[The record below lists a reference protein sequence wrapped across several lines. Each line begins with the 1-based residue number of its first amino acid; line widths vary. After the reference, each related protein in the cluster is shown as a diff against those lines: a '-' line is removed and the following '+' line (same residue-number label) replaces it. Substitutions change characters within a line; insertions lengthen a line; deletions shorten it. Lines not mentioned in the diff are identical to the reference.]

1 MPISSNIFCLKW
13 INWDRKGN
21 FKEFFKFTA
30 LILITF
36 KIRTNES
43 YVFFSIKNNNNNQS
57 MCLERKINV
66 SNFSFQVYFVLG
78 WTWLRKVQPGI

>member
-30 LILITF
+30 LIQITF
-36 KIRTNES
+36 KIWTNES
-43 YVFFSIKNNNNNQS
+43 YVFFSIKKQQQP
-57 MCLERKINV
+57 INV
-66 SNFSFQVYFVLG
+66 FGTEN
-78 WTWLRKVQPGI
+78 